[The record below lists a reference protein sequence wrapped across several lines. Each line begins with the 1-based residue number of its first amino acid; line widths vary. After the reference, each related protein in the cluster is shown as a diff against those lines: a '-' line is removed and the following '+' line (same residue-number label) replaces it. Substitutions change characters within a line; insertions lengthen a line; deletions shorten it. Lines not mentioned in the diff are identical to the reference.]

1 MGGLMFDGI
10 VFDMDGVLFDT
21 ENVNFRAWQKASA
34 EMGHPYISDHYPEC
48 IGRTRTDDIQLVRR
62 LAGEDFPVDEFFART
77 SRYCRELMEQE
88 GVPVKPGV
96 EDILRYLQERN
107 IPVALASSTFR
118 DRVMMRLDSA
128 GFTPYFRCITAG
140 DEVSQASPAPRS
152 IRSPAA
158 NWGCPPTAVWRW
170 RTPTTASAPPAA
182 PASPW
187 PWCPICFPPS
197 PSWSL
202 CCGSAS
208 TVWPICKK
216 NWKLCEKSP
225 RFVKTGRFFA

>member
-1 MGGLMFDGI
+1 LMFDGI

-96 EDILRYLQERN
+96 EDILRYLQERH
-107 IPVALASSTFR
+107 IPVALASCTFR

-140 DEVSQASPAPRS
+140 DEVSQGKPSPEIYQVACRKLGLSPDRCLAVEDS
-152 IRSPAA
+152 YNGIRSASGAGLTVAMVPDML
-158 NWGCPPTAVWRW
+158 PPIPELEPMLWK
-170 RTPTTASAPPAA
+170 
-182 PASPW
+182 
-187 PWCPICFPPS
+187 CFDC
-197 PSWSL
+197 L
-202 CCGSAS
+202 ADLQKELE
-208 TVWPICKK
+208 TM
-216 NWKLCEKSP
+216 
-225 RFVKTGRFFA
+225 